1 MKCDTT
7 IINIMQISVVNVL
20 PYVTRSTDVSTLQEG
35 AYYYFHSRLK
45 NYTCVENKT
54 DKFRSYS

>member
-20 PYVTRSTDVSTLQEG
+20 PYVTRSTDVSTLREG

-45 NYTCVENKT
+45 MSPLCRK
-54 DKFRSYS
+54 